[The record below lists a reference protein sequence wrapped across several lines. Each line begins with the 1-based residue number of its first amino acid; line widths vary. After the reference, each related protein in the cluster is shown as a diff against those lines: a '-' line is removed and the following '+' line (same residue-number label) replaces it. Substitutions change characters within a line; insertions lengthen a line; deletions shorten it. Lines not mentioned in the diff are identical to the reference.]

1 MKTAFFI
8 ISIVLLSCS
17 SSKSNS
23 NISSPSEQQS
33 RDTVA
38 DPAVPA
44 CIQKMIS
51 QYQSEEKQNPPRQ
64 IYSYLYNG
72 KTVYYVT
79 PPCCDFFSD
88 LYDSTCVLIGHP
100 DGGFTGKG
108 DGKTSDFKE
117 VRTNEKL
124 IWKDD
129 RK

>member
-1 MKTAFFI
+1 MKASFFI
-8 ISIVLLSCS
+8 ISVVLLSCS
-17 SSKSNS
+17 SSKN
-23 NISSPSEQQS
+23 NNNTAVTGQEQTTNKLNEQGLP
-33 RDTVA
+33 D
-38 DPAVPA
+38 
-44 CIQKMIS
+44 CIQKMIG
-51 QYQSEEKQNPPRQ
+51 QYKSEEKQNPPRQ

-88 LYDSTCVLIGHP
+88 LYDSSCVLIGHP

-108 DGKTSDFKE
+108 DGKTSDFKDM
-117 VRTNEKL
+117 RTNEKL

>member
-1 MKTAFFI
+1 MKRLIFI
-8 ISIVLLSCS
+8 TGIALIACS
-17 SSKSNS
+17 SSKKN
-23 NISSPSEQQS
+23 NNM
-33 RDTVA
+33 VA
-38 DPAVPA
+38 DNVPA
-44 CIQKMIS
+44 NKDSTPALPTCVKKMID
-51 QYQSEEKQNPPRQ
+51 QYKLEEKQNPPRQ
-64 IYSYLYNG
+64 VYSYLYKG

-88 LYDSTCVLIGHP
+88 LYDSSCTLIAHP

-108 DGKTSDFKE
+108 DGKMSDFKE